1 MTAEDRDDAD
11 DEKWCAERRT
21 EVIDYLAPANAIEI
35 VEGQWAPKRLAI
47 VDDRRRTLI
56 NL

>member
-47 VDDRRRTLI
+47 VADHRRTLI

>member
-21 EVIDYLAPANAIEI
+21 EVIDYLARQPTPSRSSRDN
-35 VEGQWAPKRLAI
+35 GRRSGSRSSLI
-47 VDDRRRTLI
+47 VDGL
-56 NL
+56 